1 MSLSNP
7 RKRLLQSGA
16 YSSHLSTSLL
26 MPLTALPIGNSLFP
40 KSHFHPLLPCPYLHQ
55 RRTALTDF
63 FKSPFKF
70 RGKRKPLD
78 PSSLEFVNA
87 KEAAKAKQREESS
100 KLPKT
105 GGIAPGS
112 ILDTLD
118 PQKPDTQGEKKTGL
132 VRDPKNMAAAL
143 DPTPRARERWQ
154 RKMVI
159 REVKARGRMS
169 EAVKLAR
176 TERSHLSKS
185 AFFKTSVKKLFPL
198 ANQIAGKPL
207 SEAMVQ
213 MRFSKKKAAQDV
225 LRHLEYARDQAVAM
239 RGMGLGQVRAEG
251 SGTADSQ
258 GSEQPQEPRQEEEP
272 LVIQDK
278 KGKRRTITD
287 RSAMYVDEAW
297 VGRGPYGTAIEFR
310 ARGAVNRLRLPY
322 TSKSTFIIPALSPPS
337 LEVRYLSNRNI
348 DH

>member
-1 MSLSNP
+1 MSLFNP

-16 YSSHLSTSLL
+16 YSFHLFTNLL
-26 MPLTALPIGNSLFP
+26 TPLTTLQTGNSLLP
-40 KSHFHPLLPCPYLHQ
+40 KSHLHPLLPCPYLHQ

-63 FKSPFKF
+63 LKNPFKS

-78 PSSLEFVNA
+78 PSSLEFINA
-87 KEAAKAKQREESS
+87 KEAAKAKQREERS

-105 GGIAPGS
+105 GVIAPGS

-118 PQKPDTQGEKKTGL
+118 PQKPDAQDETKKGL

-159 REVKARGRMS
+159 REIKARGRINT
-169 EAVKLAR
+169 AVKLAR

-198 ANQIAGKPL
+198 ANQITGKPL

-225 LRHLEYARDQAVAM
+225 LRHLEYARDQAVAI
-239 RGMGLGQVRAEG
+239 RGMGLGQV
-251 SGTADSQ
+251 Q
-258 GSEQPQEPRQEEEP
+258 VQSEMVNSEEPQEPKQEVEP
-272 LVIQDK
+272 LIIQDK
-278 KGKRRTITD
+278 NGKRRTITD

-297 VGRGPYGTAIEFR
+297 VGRGPYGEAVEFR
-310 ARGAVNRLRLPY
+310 ARGRINRLRLPY
-322 TSKSTFIIPALSPPS
+322 TSKSSFSIPALSTP
-337 LEVRYLSNRNI
+337 LEVRI
-348 DH
+348 T